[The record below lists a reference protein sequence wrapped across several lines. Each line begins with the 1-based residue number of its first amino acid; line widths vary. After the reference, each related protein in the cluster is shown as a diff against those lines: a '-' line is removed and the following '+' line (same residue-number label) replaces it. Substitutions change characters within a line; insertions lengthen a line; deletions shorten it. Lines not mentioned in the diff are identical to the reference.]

1 MRLLSTSSSVRF
13 SLFFALLALLT
24 LTGCDEKGMGLSAFQ
39 EMTGNLPPWQVAT
52 IIAFATLITE
62 DVSTIVAGILAA
74 NGLLSVFWALAGS
87 LAGVLG
93 GDFGLYIIG
102 YFGGM
107 NILKRAPMKWW
118 VKEESVEKAKEMFE
132 QHGAK
137 LIFTSR
143 LLPGTRF
150 PLYLTAGILRYPF
163 WRYFIYLMIACC
175 TSTVVLLF
183 LAIKLGEVLLDYL
196 KVYEKYA
203 FPVFIGVVLIVWIT
217 VKLIEVMATRQSRL
231 RFLAKCR
238 SLWRRISGT
247 KRNQVK

>member
-1 MRLLSTSSSVRF
+1 MSSFTNRSVRF
-13 SLFFALLALLT
+13 FAFFSLVALFL
-24 LTGCDEKGMGLSAFQ
+24 LTGCEEKGIDLSQ
-39 EMTGNLPPWQVAT
+39 LGEMAEKLPPWQVA
-52 IIAFATLITE
+52 IAIAFATLISE
-62 DVSTIVAGILAA
+62 DIATIVAGILAA

-118 VKEESVEKAKEMFE
+118 VKEERVKQGAEMFE

-143 LLPGTRF
+143 FIPGSRF
-150 PLYLTAGILRYPF
+150 PLYLAAGILRYPF
-163 WRYFIYLMIACC
+163 WKYFVYMMIACC
-175 TSTVVLLF
+175 TSTVLLLM

-203 FPVFIGVVLIVWIT
+203 LPVFISVVAIVWIT
-217 VKLIEVMATRQSRL
+217 VKLIEILATRQSRL
-231 RFLAKCR
+231 RFLARCR
-238 SLWRRISGT
+238 NVWRRIFG
-247 KRNQVK
+247 KGRNQAK

>member
-1 MRLLSTSSSVRF
+1 MTRPPINSSVRYSF
-13 SLFFALLALLT
+13 FFALLALFF
-24 LTGCDEKGMGLSAFQ
+24 LTGCAEKGFGLSELT
-39 EMTGNLPPWQVAT
+39 EMAKHLPQWQVAM

-74 NGLLSVFWALAGS
+74 NGLLTVFWALTGS
-87 LAGVLG
+87 LVGVLG
-93 GDFGLYIIG
+93 GDFGLYAIG

-118 VKEESVEKAKEMFE
+118 VKEEQVTKAAEMFK

-143 LLPGTRF
+143 FLPGTRF

-163 WRYFIYLMIACC
+163 WKYFIYLMIACC
-175 TSTVVLLF
+175 TSTVALLY
-183 LAIKLGEVLLDYL
+183 LAIKLGSVLLDYL

-203 FPVFIGVVLIVWIT
+203 LPGFIVVVIIVWIT
-217 VKLIEVMATRQSRL
+217 VKLIEIMATRQSRL
-231 RFLAKCR
+231 RFLAKWR
-238 SLWRRISGT
+238 SLWRRVTGR
-247 KRNQVK
+247 KKKAN

>member
-1 MRLLSTSSSVRF
+1 
-13 SLFFALLALLT
+13 
-24 LTGCDEKGMGLSAFQ
+24 
-39 EMTGNLPPWQVAT
+39 
-52 IIAFATLITE
+52 
-62 DVSTIVAGILAA
+62 VAGILAA
-74 NGLLSVFWALAGS
+74 NGLLSFFWALTGS

-132 QHGAK
+132 QHGGK

-163 WRYFIYLMIACC
+163 WKYFIYLMIACC
-175 TSTVVLLF
+175 TSTVALLY

-203 FPVFIGVVLIVWIT
+203 LPVFIGVVVIVWIT
-217 VKLIEVMATRQSRL
+217 VKLIEIMATRQSRL
-231 RFLAKCR
+231 RFLARYR
-238 SLWRRISGT
+238 SIWRRLRGVS
-247 KRNQVK
+247 K